1 MKYLVTMELG
11 QPLPENPEGLLRHVE
26 GVVIPSH
33 ETLMKLE
40 KEGKI
45 LAGGDMSGR
54 RGSVMILEADSNA
67 EVSQILATMP
77 LWATQKTEVIPLET
91 FEERQTMHRQLA
103 ERLKAAAG

>member
-11 QPLPENPEGLLRHVE
+11 QPLPESPQGLLHHVE
-26 GVVIPSH
+26 DVVIPSH
-33 ETLMKLE
+33 EMLLKLE

-54 RGSVMILEADSNA
+54 RGSVLILEADSNA

-77 LWATQKTEVIPLET
+77 LWATQ
-91 FEERQTMHRQLA
+91 
-103 ERLKAAAG
+103 